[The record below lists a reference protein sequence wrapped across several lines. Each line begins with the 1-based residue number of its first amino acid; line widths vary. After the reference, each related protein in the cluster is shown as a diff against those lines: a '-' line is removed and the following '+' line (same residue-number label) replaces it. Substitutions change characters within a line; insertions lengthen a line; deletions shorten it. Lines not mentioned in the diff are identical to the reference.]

1 MEQSATIWAR
11 ITNVATL
18 NPMPLAVFFTVVDSA
33 SMIKLYFFVDTPVW
47 LCFKPAFRPKCA
59 SLLCQAL
66 TIQTWLLLCKS
77 KGKQIFRKMSIPY
90 IMCDFILISR
100 ILCASYRKLNIFAV
114 PFRSINPFKLYISI
128 SILFW
133 GFYEPVIW
141 SGILCWYSW
150 TSALVSLQAKIKEVE
165 ENISCLNDIS
175 TWWLSLI
182 SLLEFRFSFS
192 GMRFSL
198 CALLKRYFRD
208 YFKDLFWISIS
219 GWNRFQN

>member
-1 MEQSATIWAR
+1 MPSPYYPNLTVTLQIKRKTDIQK
-11 ITNVATL
+11 NVHSLYNAG
-18 NPMPLAVFFTVVDSA
+18 
-33 SMIKLYFFVDTPVW
+33 LYFN
-47 LCFKPAFRPKCA
+47 
-59 SLLCQAL
+59 
-66 TIQTWLLLCKS
+66 
-77 KGKQIFRKMSIPY
+77 KQNI
-90 IMCDFILISR
+90 
-100 ILCASYRKLNIFAV
+100 CASYRELNIFVV
-114 PFRSINPFKLYISI
+114 PYRSVNPFKLYISI

-133 GFYEPVIW
+133 GFYELVIW

-175 TWWLSLI
+175 TWWLSFI

>member
-1 MEQSATIWAR
+1 MPSPYYPNLTVTLQIKRKTDIQK
-11 ITNVATL
+11 NVHSL
-18 NPMPLAVFFTVVDSA
+18 YNGR
-33 SMIKLYFFVDTPVW
+33 LYFN
-47 LCFKPAFRPKCA
+47 
-59 SLLCQAL
+59 
-66 TIQTWLLLCKS
+66 
-77 KGKQIFRKMSIPY
+77 KQNI
-90 IMCDFILISR
+90 
-100 ILCASYRKLNIFAV
+100 CASYRELNIFVV
-114 PFRSINPFKLYISI
+114 PYRSINPFKLYISI

-133 GFYEPVIW
+133 SFYELVIW

-175 TWWLSLI
+175 TWWLSFI

-198 CALLKRYFRD
+198 CALWKRYFRD

>member
-1 MEQSATIWAR
+1 MPSPYYPNLTVTLQIKRKTDIQK
-11 ITNVATL
+11 NVL
-18 NPMPLAVFFTVVDSA
+18 SLYYVR
-33 SMIKLYFFVDTPVW
+33 LYFN
-47 LCFKPAFRPKCA
+47 K
-59 SLLCQAL
+59 QN
-66 TIQTWLLLCKS
+66 TW
-77 KGKQIFRKMSIPY
+77 
-90 IMCDFILISR
+90 
-100 ILCASYRKLNIFAV
+100 ASYRKLNIFAV

-133 GFYEPVIW
+133 GFYELVIW

-150 TSALVSLQAKIKEVE
+150 TNALVSLPAKIKEVE

-182 SLLEFRFSFS
+182 SLLEFGFSFR

-198 CALLKRYFRD
+198 CALLKRYFRN